1 MTGKVT
7 EYKNGV
13 NSIVSGVQTYTK
25 GTSTLADGVTSYI
38 AGEKKLADGAK
49 ALKPLTTGLSQ
60 VSTAID
66 QMYAAMDG
74 EGSTQEDLKAASS
87 ALAPERHSLRV
98 LLKVCPDWHHRLT
111 DLLRQEVN

>member
-38 AGEKKLADGAK
+38 AGEKKLADGPK

-66 QMYAAMDG
+66 QMYAAMD
-74 EGSTQEDLKAASS
+74 
-87 ALAPERHSLRV
+87 
-98 LLKVCPDWHHRLT
+98 
-111 DLLRQEVN
+111 

>member
-1 MTGKVT
+1 M
-7 EYKNGV
+7 
-13 NSIVSGVQTYTK
+13 
-25 GTSTLADGVTSYI
+25 TSYI

-74 EGSTQEDLKAASS
+74 EGGTQEDLKAASS
-87 ALAPERHSLRV
+87 ALAAGTAQRSSLES
-98 LLKVCPDWHHRLT
+98 LSDWHHRLT

>member
-1 MTGKVT
+1 MKR
-7 EYKNGV
+7 NW
-13 NSIVSGVQTYTK
+13 Q
-25 GTSTLADGVTSYI
+25 
-38 AGEKKLADGAK
+38 DGAK

-87 ALAPERHSLRV
+87 ALAAGTAQLESSLE
-98 LLKVCPDWHHRLT
+98 VCPDWHHRLT